1 MQQTGEMENAALLE
15 AAAEA
20 VLSFGLE
27 AFTRREAARRSGL
40 SVGTV
45 NRLFPSRA
53 LLLRAT
59 LDWVLREIAAVE
71 EQCQG
76 TEPRERLE
84 SFFLVQ
90 EKLLLERRDLLRAW
104 FTFVTHASLDRRLA
118 ARIQEAYVSRIEAV
132 RIFLKETMSQNK
144 MAPDLRPGLTA
155 EDIVS
160 SVEGMAMLWLNRTN
174 REGISAHRRRAVRR
188 WIKHLGLK

>member
-1 MQQTGEMENAALLE
+1 MENAALLE
-15 AAAEA
+15 AAADT

-40 SVGTV
+40 SAAAV
-45 NRLFPSRA
+45 NRLYKSRE

-71 EQCQG
+71 KQCQG
-76 TEPRERLE
+76 TEPREQLE

-104 FTFVTHASLDRRLA
+104 FTFVTHGSLDRRLA

-132 RIFLKETMSQNK
+132 RIFLKETMSQKK

-160 SVEGMAMLWLNRTN
+160 SVEGMAMLWLNRSN
-174 REGISAHRRRAVRR
+174 WEGISAHRRRAVKR
-188 WIKHLGLK
+188 WIKHLALK